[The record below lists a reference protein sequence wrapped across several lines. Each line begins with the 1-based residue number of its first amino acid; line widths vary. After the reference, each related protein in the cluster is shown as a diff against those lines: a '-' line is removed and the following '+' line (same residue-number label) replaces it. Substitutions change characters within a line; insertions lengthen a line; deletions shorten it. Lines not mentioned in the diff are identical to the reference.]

1 MLAIVRI
8 KIRLKETTS
17 RGVVSLQ
24 TANMDRVWRRI
35 VRNHKKWN
43 DTGAEIVYLT
53 HRSLQED
60 ISVILDAKNMDSVA
74 NFIAEHLAPME
85 EVAAVRIMGLMRPR
99 FFPMPKGSSPE
110 LKRFTIAISVE
121 PNELDSVYDYL
132 SNFQA
137 TKALVPVY
145 LACTFNGFGRDFLL
159 SILCPGE
166 TTAKKFVN
174 TYVDTFK
181 GIKDT
186 TTTYLSQSKRLASKE
201 DWGKLIKRFKYDKGN
216 FEIDEMDTFE
226 EDWIG
231 GC

>member
-8 KIRLKETTS
+8 KIRLKETSS

-35 VRNHKKWN
+35 VRSHRKWN
-43 DTGAEIVYLT
+43 DTRAEIVYLT

-60 ISVILDAKNMDSVA
+60 ISIILDAKSMDTVA
-74 NFIAEHLAPME
+74 DFVSEHLATME
-85 EVAAVRIMGLMRPR
+85 EVAAIRIMGLMRPR
-99 FFPMPKGSSPE
+99 FFPIPEKSSPE
-110 LKRFTIAISVE
+110 LKRFTISISVE
-121 PNELDSVYDYL
+121 PNELENVYDYL

-137 TKALVPVY
+137 SKAIVPVY
-145 LACTFNGFGRDFLL
+145 LACTFNGFGRDMLFSVLF
-159 SILCPGE
+159 PGE

-186 TTTYLSQSKRLASKE
+186 NTTYLSHSKRLASKE
-201 DWGKLIKRFKYDKGN
+201 DWRKLIKRYKYDKGD